1 MAFGFIDY
9 VIVFSTKLPSGS
21 HGVSKLN
28 PDGSFTIFLN
38 PNDTHEMQ
46 QHGFIHEI
54 EHIANGDFDNIQDK
68 DVQVLEMYAHK
79 LKGA

>member
-1 MAFGFIDY
+1 MAIGFIDY
-9 VIVFSTKLPSGS
+9 NIVFSALLPRGS

-28 PDGSFTIFLN
+28 SDGSFTIFLN
-38 PNDTHEMQ
+38 PNDSREMQ

>member
-1 MAFGFIDY
+1 MTIGFIDY
-9 VIVFSTKLPSGS
+9 VIVYTTRLPRRS

-28 PDGSFTIFLN
+28 SDGSFTIFLN
-38 PNDTHEMQ
+38 PNDTQEMQ
-46 QHGFIHEI
+46 RHGFIHEI
-54 EHIANGDFDNIQDK
+54 EHIMNGDFDNIQDK